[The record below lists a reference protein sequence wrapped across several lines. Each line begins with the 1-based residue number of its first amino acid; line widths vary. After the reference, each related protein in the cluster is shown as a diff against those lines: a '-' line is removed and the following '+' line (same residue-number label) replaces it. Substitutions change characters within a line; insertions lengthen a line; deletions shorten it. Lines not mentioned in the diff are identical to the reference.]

1 MMTKELTRPLPR
13 TWWLRKAPYFQ
24 FMIRELTSVAV
35 FAYTLLL
42 IWVLWTAA
50 DAGSFSAF
58 HDFLRSPLS
67 VWLHVVVLLLA
78 LYHTGTW
85 IALTPKVMVLWRDD
99 EQVEPDFIAGVT
111 SILFLLVS
119 GVLVWLVLA

>member
-1 MMTKELTRPLPR
+1 MTKELTRPLPR